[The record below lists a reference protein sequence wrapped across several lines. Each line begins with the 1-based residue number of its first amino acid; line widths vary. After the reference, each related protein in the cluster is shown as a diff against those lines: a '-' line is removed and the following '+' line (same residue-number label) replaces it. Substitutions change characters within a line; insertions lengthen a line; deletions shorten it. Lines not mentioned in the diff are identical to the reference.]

1 MNNTPVALIPIHSRF
16 ADEIYDGTKC
26 FEYRRIMPKRPIDI
40 LVFYETSPVCAITG
54 YALVKGALED
64 TPPAVW
70 RLTREGSGISKADYE
85 KYFSGK
91 KRAVAICIDDSV
103 AFVSRIGLKEVNV
116 STPPQSIQYLSDEAS
131 KYIIERIAVEEK
143 TMVKGAPR

>member
-1 MNNTPVALIPIHSRF
+1 
-16 ADEIYDGTKC
+16 
-26 FEYRRIMPKRPIDI
+26 MPKRPIDI

-64 TPPAVW
+64 TPSAVW
-70 RLTREGSGISKADYE
+70 RLTREGSRISKADYE

-116 STPPQSIQYLSDEAS
+116 STPPQSIQHLSDEAS
-131 KYIIERIAVEEK
+131 KYIIERITVEEK